1 MARLARCMFEGS
13 TIKGRW
19 KAIKGKETMHQSNLM
34 NLTWEDLGEWVGE
47 RIVGRG
53 KSYQKHVE
61 NLRVTADGVLL
72 ASVHGTELYSTR
84 TGFDTN
90 DELFSE
96 CTCPYSWGP
105 CKHAVAVILVYLDAC
120 KNKKNIPLAAPD
132 DERLLE
138 LSEKNDNADD
148 LEDPG
153 DEEEYEDDEDAEM
166 QSPPSKKSSRVR
178 SHLEGLSKNELVDL
192 VMKGENILP
201 DLGRKLAD
209 SEHLKKGDTDKIV
222 KAIRKEINAI
232 SSEPAWSN
240 HWDGENNIPD
250 YLPVKK
256 RLEAL
261 LANNQADLVIDL
273 GAYLMEQGI
282 GQIEQS
288 NDEGE
293 TGMEIAACMEVV
305 YKAVMRSS
313 LSTPQRLLWEI
324 DLNLLDE
331 YGILDGLKGPVDRG
345 KASSRDWS
353 EIADVLSARLDKLP
367 KRLADKTDD
376 FSSKYRRERVM
387 RWLLDALERAG
398 RKDEINGI
406 LERETAHTD
415 CYVELV
421 KKLVQDKQI
430 EKAREWAYKGFT
442 ATLEKAPGI
451 ASQLEEL
458 LRDMALGEKNYLL
471 AAAHCAFEFF
481 DRPGVGKYSQLEGIA
496 IKAGVWAPVKELI
509 MSYLEKGTRPKCS
522 TWPLPVLQLPVRDRA
537 SRWAHFPDTDTL
549 IDIAINEK
557 RHDDILKWY
566 RLSRKSGGFGR
577 DHTGDKVAQA
587 IQVTH
592 PDEALSIWK
601 TLVVQETAQAKP
613 VAYQTAGQYLRK
625 MKAVYSR
632 TNNEVVWTQHM
643 AELREQNKRR
653 PRMLDVLNSLEGRR
667 TRIVQ

>member
-1 MARLARCMFEGS
+1 MTKKTDTS
-13 TIKGRW
+13 
-19 KAIKGKETMHQSNLM
+19 LM
-34 NLTWEDLGEWVGE
+34 NLTWEDLNDWAGE

-53 KSYQKHVE
+53 KPYQRRVE
-61 NLRVTADGVLL
+61 DLRMMADGALL
-72 ASVHGTELYSTR
+72 ASVNGTELYSTR
-84 TGFDTN
+84 TGLNADNEF
-90 DELFSE
+90 FSE

-120 KNKKNIPLAAPD
+120 KNKKNIPLAVPD

-138 LSEKNDNADD
+138 LSGENDDTDND
-148 LEDPG
+148 LEDS
-153 DEEEYEDDEDAEM
+153 DYEEEHEDDEGIEKQRA
-166 QSPPSKKSSRVR
+166 PSRKNERVR
-178 SHLEGLSKNELVDL
+178 SHLEELSKNELVDL
-192 VMKGENILP
+192 LMKGKNIVR
-201 DLGRKLAD
+201 DLSRKLVD

-222 KAIRKEINAI
+222 KAIRKEIKTI

-250 YLPVKK
+250 YSPVKK

-261 LANNQADLVIDL
+261 LENNHADVVVEL
-273 GAYLMEQGI
+273 GAYLMECGI

-293 TGMEIAACMEVV
+293 TGMEIASCMEVV

-313 LSTPQRLLWEI
+313 LAAPQRLLWAI
-324 DLNLLDE
+324 DLNLQDQ
-331 YGILDGLKGPVDRG
+331 YGILDSLKGPLNAG
-345 KASSRDWS
+345 KASSGDWNEVADILS
-353 EIADVLSARLDKLP
+353 ERLDKMP
-367 KRLADKTDD
+367 KRLSGKEND

-387 RWLLDALERAG
+387 RWLLHALEGAN
-398 RKDEINGI
+398 RKNEINGI

-430 EKAREWAYKGFT
+430 EKARKWAYEGFA
-442 ATLEKAPGI
+442 ATLEKSPGL

-481 DRPGVGKYSQLEGIA
+481 DRPSVEKYSQLEGVA
-496 IKAGVWAPVKELI
+496 IKAGVWETVRTHI
-509 MSYLEKGTRPKCS
+509 MSYLEKGTRPKGA

-537 SRWAHFPDTDTL
+537 SRWTHFPDTETL
-549 IDIAINEK
+549 IDIAIKEK

-566 RLSRKSGGFGR
+566 YLGRKSGGFGGG
-577 DHTGDKVAQA
+577 HAGEKVAQA

-592 PDEALSIWK
+592 PDEAISIWK
-601 TLVVQETAQAKP
+601 ALATQEISHTKP
-613 VAYQTAGQYLRK
+613 SAYQTAGHYLKK

-632 TNNEVVWTQHM
+632 TNNEAAWTQHM
-643 AELREQNKRR
+643 AELREHNKRR